1 LYRDS
6 DFIGLDIFDQALIPW
21 LQSPQ
26 EPISSGSISLGS
38 LDRETPTH
46 SSSITEASGLLLWGY
61 PRILALLLPS
71 RCLLLMFIDATLCLF
86 IFNPHLGHS
95 KTYPS
100 WVSTAYQHLGY
111 SLDVFLGSTEAVNA
125 TLTLFY
131 VCLSRVF

>member
-1 LYRDS
+1 M
-6 DFIGLDIFDQALIPW
+6 GL
-21 LQSPQ
+21 
-26 EPISSGSISLGS
+26 ISLIRPSSLSFKALGIPFHRDPYRWAP

-61 PRILALLLPS
+61 PRILALLFPLLLPS

-95 KTYPS
+95 KTCPS
-100 WVSTAYQHLGY
+100 WVSTAYQHLGH

-131 VCLSRVF
+131 VCFSRVF